1 MKAQCVFEEMVD
13 KTEGYVQQVIG
24 DLWELCNNIQ
34 NIENVTITWE
44 DDLQLEAT
52 GIHGKSGLGD
62 LKELGKHM

>member
-24 DLWELCNNIQ
+24 DLWKLCNNIQ
-34 NIENVTITWE
+34 NIENVTVTWE

-52 GIHGKSGLGD
+52 GIHSKSGLGD
-62 LKELGKHM
+62 FKELGKHM